1 MNRSQAVEAFYT
13 TWKWRNCRKAYAK
26 SVGKMCERCRSRGV
40 IEVGSKKNPL
50 ETHHKIPLT
59 DDNIN
64 DPNITLNWNNLELL
78 CKRCHDEERAR
89 KAKRWKVGPDGRVTV

>member
-1 MNRSQAVEAFYT
+1 MNRSAAIEAFYVS
-13 TWKWRNCRKAYAK
+13 WKWRKCREAYAK
-26 SVGKMCERCRSRGV
+26 SVGNVCERCRSRGI

-50 ETHHKIPLT
+50 ETHHIIPLT

-89 KAKRWKVGPDGRVTV
+89 KAKRWKIGPDGHVTV

>member
-1 MNRSQAVEAFYT
+1 M
-13 TWKWRNCRKAYAK
+13 AYAK
-26 SVGKMCERCRSRGV
+26 SVGNMCERCRRRGI

-50 ETHHKIPLT
+50 ETQHIIPLA
-59 DDNIN
+59 DDTIN

-89 KAKRWKVGPDGRVTV
+89 KAKRWRVDPDGRVTI

>member
-1 MNRSQAVEAFYT
+1 MNRSAAVEAFYVSW
-13 TWKWRNCRKAYAK
+13 TWRKCRTAYAK
-26 SVGKMCERCRSRGV
+26 SVGNMCERCRKRGV

-64 DPNITLNWNNLELL
+64 DPDWRNDDFQTMELKKKQVDIAQQKADDANW
-78 CKRCHDEERAR
+78 
-89 KAKRWKVGPDGRVTV
+89 

>member
-1 MNRSQAVEAFYT
+1 MNRSAAIEAFYVS
-13 TWKWRNCRKAYAK
+13 WKWRKCRTAYAK
-26 SVGKMCERCRSRGV
+26 SVGNMCERCRRRGI

-50 ETHHKIPLT
+50 ETHHIIPLT

-64 DPNITLNWNNLELL
+64 DPNITLNWNNMELL

-89 KAKRWKVGPDGRVTV
+89 KAKRWKIGPDGHVTV